1 MLKDSFK
8 KGLVMA
14 KLYFSY
20 SAMNAGKSAI
30 LLQSA
35 YNYHERGMKTLLLK
49 PEVDTRD
56 PLSNHIV
63 SRIGIKAQAEVFS
76 TDTNLEEFIKQYYY
90 KTKVDCILLD
100 ESQFLTPDQ
109 VWQLASI
116 SDDFGIPVMCYGL
129 RTDFKGNL
137 FPGSATMLAIADDVR
152 EIRTLCWC
160 GRKATMTMRFDA
172 EGKAITD
179 GNQVDVGGNEKYIS
193 LCRRHWLEK
202 KTAK

>member
-1 MLKDSFK
+1 
-8 KGLVMA
+8 MA

-76 TDTNLEEFIKQYYY
+76 ADTNLEEFIKQYYN

-116 SDDFGIPVMCYGL
+116 SDVFGIPVMCYGL

>member
-1 MLKDSFK
+1 
-8 KGLVMA
+8 MA

-76 TDTNLEEFIKQYYY
+76 ADTNLEEFIKQYYN

-100 ESQFLTPDQ
+100 ESQFLAPDQ

-152 EIRTLCWC
+152 EITTLCWC

>member
-1 MLKDSFK
+1 
-8 KGLVMA
+8 MA

-56 PLSNHIV
+56 PLSHHIV

-76 TDTNLEEFIKQYYY
+76 ADTNLEEFIKQYYN

>member
-1 MLKDSFK
+1 
-8 KGLVMA
+8 MA

-76 TDTNLEEFIKQYYY
+76 TDTNLEEFIKQYYN

>member
-1 MLKDSFK
+1 
-8 KGLVMA
+8 MA
-14 KLYFSY
+14 KLSFSY

-76 TDTNLEEFIKQYYY
+76 TDTNLEEFIKQYYN

>member
-1 MLKDSFK
+1 
-8 KGLVMA
+8 MA

-76 TDTNLEEFIKQYYY
+76 KDTNLEGFIKQYYN

>member
-1 MLKDSFK
+1 
-8 KGLVMA
+8 MA

-63 SRIGIKAQAEVFS
+63 SRIGIKAEAEIFT
-76 TDTNLEEFIKQYYY
+76 TDTNLEEFIKQYYN
-90 KTKVDCILLD
+90 KIKVDCILLD
-100 ESQFLTPDQ
+100 ESQFLTSDQ

-160 GRKATMTMRFDA
+160 GKKATMTLRFDTK
-172 EGKAITD
+172 GKAITD
-179 GNQVDVGGNEKYIS
+179 GEQVEVGGNEKYIS

-202 KTAK
+202 KTCK

>member
-1 MLKDSFK
+1 
-8 KGLVMA
+8 
-14 KLYFSY
+14 
-20 SAMNAGKSAI
+20 MNAGKSAI

-63 SRIGIKAQAEVFS
+63 SRIRIKAEAEIF
-76 TDTNLEEFIKQYYY
+76 TNDTNLEEFIKQYYN
-90 KTKVDCILLD
+90 KIKVDCILLD
-100 ESQFLTPDQ
+100 ESQFLTSDQ

-160 GRKATMTMRFDA
+160 GRKATMTLRFDTK
-172 EGKAITD
+172 GKAITD
-179 GNQVDVGGNEKYIS
+179 GEQVEVGGNEKYIS

-202 KTAK
+202 KTCK

>member
-1 MLKDSFK
+1 
-8 KGLVMA
+8 MA

-76 TDTNLEEFIKQYYY
+76 TNTNLEEFIKKYYNN
-90 KTKVDCILLD
+90 TKVDCILLD
-100 ESQFLTPDQ
+100 ESQFLTSDQ

>member
-1 MLKDSFK
+1 MFKDSFK
-8 KGLVMA
+8 KDLVMA

-76 TDTNLEEFIKQYYY
+76 TDTNLEEFIKQYYN